1 MAHMDS
7 MRIVWIRMK
16 PPGRCTVTTWLA
28 EGVTEA
34 ITVTVEEVTTG
45 VVDVVERE
53 AADTD
58 EGLILTTI
66 ALTKA
71 SCVKI

>member
-1 MAHMDS
+1 
-7 MRIVWIRMK
+7 MK

>member
-1 MAHMDS
+1 
-7 MRIVWIRMK
+7 
-16 PPGRCTVTTWLA
+16 
-28 EGVTEA
+28 
-34 ITVTVEEVTTG
+34 
-45 VVDVVERE
+45 VDVVERE